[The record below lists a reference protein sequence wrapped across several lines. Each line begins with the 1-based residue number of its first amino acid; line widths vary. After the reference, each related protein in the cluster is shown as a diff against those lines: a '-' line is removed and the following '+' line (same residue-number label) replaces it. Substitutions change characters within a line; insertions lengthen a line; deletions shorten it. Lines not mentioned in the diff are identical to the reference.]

1 MFWCLVEWH
10 FPSLLIHQRLKSSR
24 STATARYAI
33 NFAKWCNMCEFKVI
47 AFFIMQIFCCQLIA
61 FSKLKVLYFTQ
72 QCNTKKAYS
81 TEEQRHRSCAFFP
94 SAKKNCKC
102 AFDYLASERMK
113 FVCAVNT
120 YVSGT
125 VKLLPTSPTIKT
137 EVSKYHDWSLIKS
150 GRCLTFP
157 DSQYLYHIKFSFVW
171 KFATVGKQL
180 KRQLSGIYPTY
191 KNQV

>member
-137 EVSKYHDWSLIKS
+137 EVSKYHDRSLIKS

-157 DSQYLYHIKFSFVW
+157 DSQ
-171 KFATVGKQL
+171 
-180 KRQLSGIYPTY
+180 
-191 KNQV
+191 